1 MKVIIIE
8 DEKLTADHLK
18 NLLLQIDE
26 EIEVLGSLNS
36 VTMAYSWFMDNP
48 EPDLIFMDIELGD
61 GTAFDLLDIIKI
73 KSNIIFTTAY
83 NQHAIKAFKY
93 NSIDYLLKPL
103 EKGEL
108 IKAIEKWK
116 SQKDNNPSMDLINA
130 LKKELNQ
137 NYKHRFLV
145 KSGDKFKT
153 IESEQIAYFFSEDSY
168 THIMTKEGKKWFVDY
183 SLEDLDEIMDPNA
196 FFRLNRKVISS
207 VSAIE
212 QISSYFNARLS
223 VRLMPEFKDQII
235 ISRERVKAFKA
246 WLDK

>member
-18 NLLLQIDE
+18 SLLLQIDE
-26 EIEVLGSLNS
+26 KMEIIGNLNS

-61 GTAFDLLDIIKI
+61 GTAFDLLDIIKV

-116 SQKDNNPSMDLINA
+116 NQKNNNPSMDLIHA

-137 NYKHRFLV
+137 NYKQRFLV
-145 KSGDKFKT
+145 KSGDKYTT
-153 IESEQIAYFFSEDSY
+153 IESEQIAYFFSEESY

-183 SLEDLDEIMDPNA
+183 SLEDLDEIMDPRF

-212 QISSYFNARLS
+212 QISGYFNARLS
-223 VRLMPEFKDQII
+223 VRLNPEFKDQII
-235 ISRERVKAFKA
+235 ISREKVKAFKA